1 MDLSVK
7 AKATMLGALFLIV
20 NTFFLITVAILL
32 FIFNF
37 LIFFHLQKDF
47 MFFESKQEDDS

>member
-32 FIFNF
+32 FIQ
-37 LIFFHLQKDF
+37 FFDF
-47 MFFESKQEDDS
+47 FPSSKGFYVF